1 LNDVS
6 RQNEEN
12 TVRANTKPV
21 AITLGFE
28 FEHIAAKILAHRFQA
43 LANIPARFSWKS
55 AQLVARFFTDST
67 SATNLNPNRPPAA
80 SQ

>member
-1 LNDVS
+1 MTS
-6 RQNEEN
+6 PARTKR

-67 SATNLNPNRPPAA
+67 SATNVNPNRPPAA
-80 SQ
+80 S